1 MTTNISLY
9 TQGSHQ
15 SNNKLFQLN
24 NFITQQLFQLSNSF
38 NSATLL
44 TQQLSN
50 SITQQLSNSATLL
63 TQQLSNSI
71 TQQLYTMNSK
81 DYIYKLIEEG
91 EHQQQDFKFEISDAR
106 KIAKSLSAFSNTDGG
121 RLLIGVKDNG
131 KIAGVRS
138 EEEIYMIE
146 AAAKLYCQ
154 PQVNCQMQIHDIDG
168 HTVLEVI
175 VPPGTTKPYYAK
187 DQTNKCWAYI
197 RIKDENILAT
207 PVHLKVWQQEG
218 TPKGSFLHYTEQERL
233 LLDYLTTHPAITLNQ
248 YCRLA
253 RIPRIKAENT
263 LAKFIRFEL
272 IEPIF
277 ENHRFYFRGCT

>member
-24 NFITQQLFQLSNSF
+24 NF
-38 NSATLL
+38 
-44 TQQLSN
+44 
-50 SITQQLSNSATLL
+50 ITQQLSNSATLL

-277 ENHRFYFRGCT
+277 ENHKIIFNQKTTDPSGFQHKEKVHS

>member
-24 NFITQQLFQLSNSF
+24 NFITQQLSNSF
-38 NSATLL
+38 NSAT
-44 TQQLSN
+44 QQLSN
-50 SITQQLSNSATLL
+50 SFNSATLL

>member
-1 MTTNISLY
+1 
-9 TQGSHQ
+9 
-15 SNNKLFQLN
+15 
-24 NFITQQLFQLSNSF
+24 
-38 NSATLL
+38 
-44 TQQLSN
+44 
-50 SITQQLSNSATLL
+50 
-63 TQQLSNSI
+63 
-71 TQQLYTMNSK
+71 MNSK

-106 KIAKSLSAFSNTDGG
+106 KIAKSLSAFFQYG
-121 RLLIGVKDNG
+121 RRALLLIGVKDNG

-207 PVHLKVWQQEG
+207 PVHLKSLA
-218 TPKGSFLHYTEQERL
+218 TRRDPKRFLSSLYRART
-233 LLDYLTTHPAITLNQ
+233 ITIGLSHNPSG
-248 YCRLA
+248 YN
-253 RIPRIKAENT
+253 P
-263 LAKFIRFEL
+263 
-272 IEPIF
+272 
-277 ENHRFYFRGCT
+277 